1 MADTTLIYED
11 KGLFADGGIVE
22 VIIWR
27 SPAADKER
35 LHGLKYSLFY
45 GKEGQRIV
53 GYDNER
59 GKGDHRHF
67 GNREEKYSF
76 STIDQMMRDF
86 FADVRRARG
95 EA

>member
-1 MADTTLIYED
+1 MA
-11 KGLFADGGIVE
+11 F
-22 VIIWR
+22 
-27 SPAADKER
+27 
-35 LHGLKYSLFY
+35 KYSLFY

>member
-1 MADTTLIYED
+1 MADATLIYED

-27 SPAADKER
+27 LPAADTER

>member
-1 MADTTLIYED
+1 MADATLIYED

-27 SPAADKER
+27 LPAADTER
-35 LHGLKYSLFY
+35 LHGLKYSLYY